1 MSDNSDDSGFTYW
14 QIGYLV
20 GYGLSFLFFVAGF
33 MHADKNLR
41 RLYRFDLYA
50 SDAFILGSKILALIV
65 VFAPLCI
72 IWPVVDIIC
81 LMPVLYWLIMH
92 WGPVQRAVANRP
104 RHEDSDD
111 EEEEEEEEERKPPP
125 KRSSKLSKKRQRE

>member
-1 MSDNSDDSGFTYW
+1 MSDSDDSGFTYW

-41 RLYRFDLYA
+41 RLYRFNLYA
-50 SDAFILGSKILALIV
+50 TDAFILGGKILALII

-72 IWPVVDIIC
+72 IWPIVDIIC
-81 LMPVLYWLIMH
+81 LMPVLYWLITR
-92 WGPVQRAVANRP
+92 WGPVQRAVANRQ

-111 EEEEEEEEERKPPP
+111 EDEEEEEEREPP
-125 KRSSKLSKKRQRE
+125 KKSSTKLVKKRQRG